1 MDALT
6 QSVPNRS
13 LIRRLVA
20 PGLVLLSGLAL
31 SGCQVVVGS
40 VANNFAADLSST
52 ILNSDDPE
60 LVRDAA
66 PAYLLLVDSIL
77 SPESSPE
84 LLGQAASLN
93 GAYAAAFVTDPER
106 AQKFADKALKY
117 AQQAICADFD
127 EACTARTMP
136 FSEFEAWV
144 SELSVKDVPMVY
156 AYATSWAGWIQAN
169 ADDWAAIAELQR
181 VKTLMARVAELDES
195 YDNAG
200 PRLYLGVFETLLPP
214 AMGGRPEVGR
224 EHFERALELS
234 QHRHLLAKV
243 YYADSYARLVFDREL
258 HDQLLGEVLSAD
270 VNAPDLTLTNTI
282 AQQQARE
289 LLDSADDYF

>member
-1 MDALT
+1 MDARKGWPARETL
-6 QSVPNRS
+6 
-13 LIRRLVA
+13 
-20 PGLVLLSGLAL
+20 LAL
-31 SGCQVVVGS
+31 SALVTALLLGGCQVVVGS

-66 PAYLLLVDSIL
+66 PAYLLLVDSLL

-93 GAYAAAFVTDPER
+93 GAYAAAFVTDEER

-117 AQQAICADFD
+117 AQQAVCA
-127 EACTARTMP
+127 EYKPACTARTME
-136 FSEFEAWV
+136 FADFEAWV
-144 SELSVKDVPMVY
+144 SELGLKDVPMVY

-169 ADDWAAIAELQR
+169 ASDWAAIAELQR
-181 VKTLMARVAELDES
+181 VKTLMARVAELDEG

-214 AMGGRPEVGR
+214 MMGGKPEVGR
-224 EHFERALELS
+224 AHFERALELS
-234 QHRHLLAKV
+234 EHRHLLAKV
-243 YYADSYARLVFDREL
+243 YYAQSYARLVFDREL
-258 HDQLLGEVLSAD
+258 HDRLLTEVLSAD

-282 AQQQARE
+282 AQQQAKD
-289 LLDSADDYF
+289 LLDTADDYF

>member
-1 MDALT
+1 MHVGMNKPIQRT
-6 QSVPNRS
+6 ST
-13 LIRRLVA
+13 RRLLA
-20 PGLVLLSGLAL
+20 GLAVIAGLTL
-31 SGCQVVVGS
+31 SGCQIVVGS
-40 VANNFAADLSST
+40 VANNFAADLSAT
-52 ILNSDDPE
+52 MLNSDDPE

-77 SPESSPE
+77 SPDSSPE

-117 AQQAICADFD
+117 AQQAMCAEYR
-127 EACTARTMP
+127 EACTARTMD
-136 FSEFEAWV
+136 FELFETWV
-144 SELSVKDVPMVY
+144 SELGAKDVPMVY

-169 ADDWAAIAELQR
+169 ASDWAAIAELQR
-181 VKTLMARVAELDES
+181 VKTLMSRVAELDEG

-214 AMGGRPEVGR
+214 AMGGKPDVGR
-224 EHFERALELS
+224 AHFERALELS

-243 YYADSYARLVFDREL
+243 YYAQSYARLVFDREL
-258 HDQLLGEVLSAD
+258 HDQLLTEVLSAD
-270 VNAPDLTLTNTI
+270 VNEPDLTLTNTI
-282 AQQQARE
+282 AQQQAKE